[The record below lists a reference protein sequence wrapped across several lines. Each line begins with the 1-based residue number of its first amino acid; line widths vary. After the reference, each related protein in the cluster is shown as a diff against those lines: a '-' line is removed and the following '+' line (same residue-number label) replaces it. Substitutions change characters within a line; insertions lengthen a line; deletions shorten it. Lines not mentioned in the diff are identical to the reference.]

1 MKLQYLCYM
10 GLNIMHAFFSGF
22 ISMDSPGHQ
31 TFLGYTVIAFP
42 AVILLFA
49 TKGEK
54 AF

>member
-1 MKLQYLCYM
+1 
-10 GLNIMHAFFSGF
+10 
-22 ISMDSPGHQ
+22 MDSPGHQ

-54 AF
+54 LLKTGFVLLTGFCVFLL